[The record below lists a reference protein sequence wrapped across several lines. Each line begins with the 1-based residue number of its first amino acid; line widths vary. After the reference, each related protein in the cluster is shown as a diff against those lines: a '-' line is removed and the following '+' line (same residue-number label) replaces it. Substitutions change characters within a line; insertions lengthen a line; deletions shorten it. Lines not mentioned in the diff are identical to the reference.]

1 MSRIITRSELHH
13 LGYEE
18 LRSLFNK
25 ISAELVQSQPG
36 TIERRAAL
44 SSLDNIQ
51 RAMAQRLATA
61 RPRPPGL

>member
-1 MSRIITRSELHH
+1 MCRIITQSELHH

-25 ISAELVQSQPG
+25 VSTELAQSEPG
-36 TIERRAAL
+36 SIERRIAL

-51 RAMAQRLATA
+51 RAMAQRHAS
-61 RPRPPGL
+61 PRLKPPGL